1 MILSVKP
8 NPPETRSGGV
18 IEADDVTRFQR
29 ALSMLADS
37 LSELR
42 SVAHHIIPIALTR
55 YGVKTALSDLC
66 HAIPSVEFH
75 HSGDDRRLDSKL
87 ETLLYRAAHELINN
101 ALKHAEATQI
111 NVRLLQTSD
120 HISLTVQDNGK
131 GFDPATTTKG
141 TGLEN
146 IRHNATAHNG
156 KLLIHST
163 IGKGTEIE
171 LRVES

>member
-8 NPPETRSGGV
+8 NPPEARSGGV
-18 IEADDVTRFQR
+18 IEADDITRFQR

-42 SVAHHIIPIALTR
+42 NVARHIMPETLTR

-66 HAIPSVEFH
+66 HALPSVEFH

-87 ETLLYRAAHELINN
+87 EILLYRAAHELINN
-101 ALKHAEATQI
+101 ALKHAEATHI

-120 HISLTVQDNGK
+120 HISLTIHDNGK
-131 GFDPATTTKG
+131 GFAPATTIKG
-141 TGLEN
+141 TGLEK
-146 IRHNATAHNG
+146 IRNNAAAHNG

-171 LRVES
+171 LKIEN